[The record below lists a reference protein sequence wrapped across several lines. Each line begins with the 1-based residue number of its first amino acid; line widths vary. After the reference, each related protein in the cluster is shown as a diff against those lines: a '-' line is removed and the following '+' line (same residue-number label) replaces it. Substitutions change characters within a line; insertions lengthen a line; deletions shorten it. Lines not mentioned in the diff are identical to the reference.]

1 MSIRTLSGEEL
12 LLAGTAACPGCGAIL
27 ALRLALKALGRKTIL
42 IIPAGCVSVSQ
53 GMAPYTAVKVPVL
66 NIAFAASAAAAS
78 GIVEGLD
85 VTGVFGVTVA
95 VWAGDGGT
103 ADIGIQA
110 LSGAAE
116 RQTDFIYFCCDNES
130 YMNTGIQ
137 RSSST
142 PFGAWTTTTPTGKRE
157 PKKDMPFIMA
167 AHNIPYIATACS
179 SYPVDLVEKTE
190 MAKGFRGT
198 SYMNTGIQR
207 SSSTPFGAWTTTTPT
222 GKREPKKDMPF
233 IMAAHKIPYI
243 ATACSSYPVDF
254 VEKTEMAKGLR
265 GTKYVQVLAPCPSG
279 WRFPA
284 EKTIEIG
291 RLAVETGIWPLFT
304 IKNRKF
310 SLSLTSERL
319 LEGSKRRPVREYF
332 EAQGRFHHLSDADID
347 DIQHSVSTIWDHLG
361 QINNEDL
368 F

>member
-116 RQTDFIYFCCDNES
+116 RQTDFIYFCCDNE
-130 YMNTGIQ
+130 
-137 RSSST
+137 
-142 PFGAWTTTTPTGKRE
+142 
-157 PKKDMPFIMA
+157 
-167 AHNIPYIATACS
+167 
-179 SYPVDLVEKTE
+179 
-190 MAKGFRGT
+190 

>member
-179 SYPVDLVEKTE
+179 SYPVD
-190 MAKGFRGT
+190 
-198 SYMNTGIQR
+198 
-207 SSSTPFGAWTTTTPT
+207 
-222 GKREPKKDMPF
+222 
-233 IMAAHKIPYI
+233 
-243 ATACSSYPVDF
+243 F